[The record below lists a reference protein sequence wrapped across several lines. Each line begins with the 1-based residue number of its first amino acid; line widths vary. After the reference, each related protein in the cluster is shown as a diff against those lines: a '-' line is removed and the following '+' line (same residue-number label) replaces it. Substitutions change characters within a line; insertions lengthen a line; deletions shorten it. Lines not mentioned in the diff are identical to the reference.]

1 MDWNIIKE
9 KLGDTIT
16 EALGKYIDEQ
26 CDEAAFSAKELQ
38 RKKDMRSTIMALIK
52 LNQEDITIYN
62 LMKEYFDINS
72 INEVEALVCEAR
84 ISYQIRELRKYF
96 TGKGMSVFEFRKL
109 AQDCKIEEK
118 LYENVKLR
126 TMSIEKL
133 AIEIKK

>member
-16 EALGKYIDEQ
+16 EALRKYIDGQ

-38 RKKDMRSTIMALIK
+38 RKKDMRRTIMALIK

-62 LMKEYFDINS
+62 LMKEYFDIDS
-72 INEVEALVCEAR
+72 INEVESLVCEAR

-118 LYENVKLR
+118 LYVNVKLR
-126 TMSIEKL
+126 TMSVEKL